1 MINMAEH
8 LQLGITPTTTI
19 FALLVALAIYLII
32 DKLIIKRKNHVD
44 RLPLPP
50 GPKPWPIIGNL
61 PHLGSVPHSSLAEM
75 ARKYGPLM
83 HLKLGSV
90 HVVVAAS
97 ASVASQFLKTHDAN
111 FAYRPPNAGA
121 KYVAYNYR
129 DLVFAPYSPRWRFL
143 RKICY
148 SHLFSPKALDNF
160 HHIRQEEVAVLA
172 EALARS
178 SDGKVEVKLGDL
190 LTVCV
195 TNALGRVMLGF
206 ECLEKGVAVR
216 SLSKWWWSR
225 WHCLWEFHIGD
236 FIPWLEWLDLQG
248 LVAKLKKVHRR
259 FDDFLNKII
268 EEHQSGCGT
277 ESHKDLLS
285 MLIGLKRDGNGD
297 GEGDSLDDIEIKA
310 LLLDPGTDTSSS
322 TIEWALAEPIR
333 HPHILARAQQE
344 LDSVVGRDRL
354 VSDSDLSRLT
364 YFQAIMKETFRLHP
378 STPLSIPHMSR
389 ETCEVNGY
397 SIPKGSTLLV
407 NVWAIA
413 RDPSIWSD
421 PLEFR
426 PERFLPGGAQANVDV
441 KGNDFELIP
450 FGAGRRICAGMSLGI
465 RMIQLVVATLVHGF
479 DWALPDSHS
488 PEKLN
493 MEETFGLTLQRA
505 EPLMVRPRAR
515 RCPYQKA
522 VKIKGSESPSPS
534 ENFQEH
540 VKKKKTESRRGSEFV
555 IPTT

>member
-1 MINMAEH
+1 MIFTVWRTKSLLQSPSLYTSTHIHVLLSKNINVCPSLIHEKIENRLIMINMAED

-121 KYVAYNYR
+121 KYVGYNYQ

-160 HHIRQEEVAVLA
+160 HHIRQEEVTVLA

-178 SDGKVEVKLGDL
+178 SDGKVAVKIGDL

-206 ECLEKGVAVR
+206 RVFGEGGGSEEFKQMVVELMA
-216 SLSKWWWSR
+216 LSG
-225 WHCLWEFHIGD
+225 EFNIGD

-248 LVAKLKKVHRR
+248 LVAKLKKIHIR

-285 MLIGLKRDGNGD
+285 ILIGLKRDGNGD

-310 LLLDPGTDTSSS
+310 LLLNLITAGTDTSSS
-322 TIEWALAEPIR
+322 TIEWALAELIR
-333 HPHILARAQQE
+333 HPHILARA
-344 LDSVVGRDRL
+344 
-354 VSDSDLSRLT
+354 
-364 YFQAIMKETFRLHP
+364 
-378 STPLSIPHMSR
+378 
-389 ETCEVNGY
+389 
-397 SIPKGSTLLV
+397 
-407 NVWAIA
+407 
-413 RDPSIWSD
+413 
-421 PLEFR
+421 
-426 PERFLPGGAQANVDV
+426 
-441 KGNDFELIP
+441 
-450 FGAGRRICAGMSLGI
+450 
-465 RMIQLVVATLVHGF
+465 
-479 DWALPDSHS
+479 
-488 PEKLN
+488 
-493 MEETFGLTLQRA
+493 
-505 EPLMVRPRAR
+505 
-515 RCPYQKA
+515 
-522 VKIKGSESPSPS
+522 
-534 ENFQEH
+534 
-540 VKKKKTESRRGSEFV
+540 
-555 IPTT
+555 

>member
-1 MINMAEH
+1 MAEH

-32 DKLIIKRKNHVD
+32 GKLIIKRKNHVD

-160 HHIRQEEVAVLA
+160 HHIRQ
-172 EALARS
+172 
-178 SDGKVEVKLGDL
+178 
-190 LTVCV
+190 
-195 TNALGRVMLGF
+195 
-206 ECLEKGVAVR
+206 
-216 SLSKWWWSR
+216 
-225 WHCLWEFHIGD
+225 
-236 FIPWLEWLDLQG
+236 
-248 LVAKLKKVHRR
+248 
-259 FDDFLNKII
+259 II
-268 EEHQSGCGT
+268 DEHQSGYGT

-285 MLIGLKRDGNGD
+285 MLNGLKRDGNGD
-297 GEGDSLDDIEIKA
+297 GEGDSLDDIEIKV
-310 LLLDPGTDTSSS
+310 LLL
-322 TIEWALAEPIR
+322 
-333 HPHILARAQQE
+333 
-344 LDSVVGRDRL
+344 
-354 VSDSDLSRLT
+354 
-364 YFQAIMKETFRLHP
+364 TFRLHP

-397 SIPKGSTLLV
+397 SIPIGSTLLV

-421 PLEFR
+421 SLEFR

-450 FGAGRRICAGMSLGI
+450 FGAGRRIC
-465 RMIQLVVATLVHGF
+465 
-479 DWALPDSHS
+479 
-488 PEKLN
+488 
-493 MEETFGLTLQRA
+493 LQD
-505 EPLMVRPRAR
+505 
-515 RCPYQKA
+515 
-522 VKIKGSESPSPS
+522 
-534 ENFQEH
+534 
-540 VKKKKTESRRGSEFV
+540 ESRDSDDPIGGGHVGTRVRLG
-555 IPTT
+555 TAQ

>member
-1 MINMAEH
+1 MIINMAEH
-8 LQLGITPTTTI
+8 LQLGISPISTTF
-19 FALLVALAIYLII
+19 FALVVALAIYL
-32 DKLIIKRKNHVD
+32 LIIKRRNHLD
-44 RLPLPP
+44 HLLPLPP

-61 PHLGSVPHSSLAEM
+61 PHLGSAPHSSLAEM
-75 ARKYGPLM
+75 ARTYGPLM

-90 HVVVAAS
+90 HVMVAAS

-111 FAYRPPNAGA
+111 FANRPPNAGA
-121 KYVAYNYR
+121 KYVGYNYQ
-129 DLVFAPYSPRWRFL
+129 DLVFAPYNPRWRFL

-148 SHLFSPKALDNF
+148 THLFSPKALDNF

-172 EALARS
+172 DALARS
-178 SDGKVEVKLGDL
+178 SEGKVAVKLGDL

-206 ECLEKGVAVR
+206 RVFGEGSGSKEFKQMVVELMA
-216 SLSKWWWSR
+216 LSGQ
-225 WHCLWEFHIGD
+225 FNIGD
-236 FIPWLEWLDLQG
+236 FIPWLEWLDVQG
-248 LVAKLKKVHRR
+248 LVAKLKNIHRR

-285 MLIGLKRDGNGD
+285 MLIGLKRDGD
-297 GEGDSLDDIEIKA
+297 GEGNSLNDIEIKA
-310 LLLDPGTDTSSS
+310 LLLNLITAGTDTSSS
-322 TIEWALAEPIR
+322 TIEWALAELIR

-378 STPLSIPHMSR
+378 STPLSIPHMST
-389 ETCEVNGY
+389 ETCQVNGY

-426 PERFLPGGAQANVDV
+426 PDRFLRGGAQANVDV

-479 DWALPDSHS
+479 DWALPDGQS

-493 MEETFGLTLQRA
+493 MEEMFGLTLQRA
-505 EPLMVRPRAR
+505 VPLVVQPRAR
-515 RCPYQKA
+515 LANHAYRVA
-522 VKIKGSESPSPS
+522 S
-534 ENFQEH
+534 
-540 VKKKKTESRRGSEFV
+540 
-555 IPTT
+555 